1 MGGKKKAGGKKK
13 KGGDDDGEIDQ
24 GELHLMLA
32 AKVAS
37 LKARLVLEQER
48 RDNADNNVEEIR
60 EQGETMNTNMD
71 DEKVRTREMVTK
83 MTQIYKSMEKTYNEK
98 IQMSEGTVDE
108 QERDKKQLKSDI
120 AELIKEKEDM
130 ITRYDSDIF
139 KLRER
144 IDTMSTDFA
153 KMLRTTLTKMQ
164 ERIDDANQTYE
175 GDQPGG
181 AGDLAAA
188 ANMVFNG
195 DDGAPP
201 GGH

>member
-1 MGGKKKAGGKKK
+1 MGGKKKKAGGKKK

-24 GELHLMLA
+24 NTLNEILT
-32 AKVAS
+32 AKVQA

-48 RDNADNNVEEIR
+48 RDNANCKVDEIR
-60 EQGETMNTNMD
+60 EEGEDMNTEMGT
-71 DEKVRTREMVTK
+71 EKQRTREMVTK

-98 IQMSEGTVDE
+98 IMTSEGKVDE

-130 ITRYDSDIF
+130 ITRYDTDIL

-153 KMLRTTLTKMQ
+153 KMLRTTLTKM
-164 ERIDDANQTYE
+164 
-175 GDQPGG
+175 
-181 AGDLAAA
+181 
-188 ANMVFNG
+188 
-195 DDGAPP
+195 
-201 GGH
+201 